1 METNIENINYNDSV
15 RKYSSTFV
23 KIILSNTKIETVKD
37 FVKKVIQAKA
47 NENHHVVDSGME
59 EKRWTTGFLGE
70 AAVEKFI
77 DTEFID
83 FSVGS
88 SNKYHVSDLKK
99 IGYDCGVKTV
109 EKEKFPV
116 IFRKSYKPEII
127 VVKQSDKVF
136 YICGLATVNILN
148 KYQSLDLILSP
159 SLRKRG
165 TKTGFYGF
173 HKLIKPNNIKKHLIE
188 TRKIQ

>member
-1 METNIENINYNDSV
+1 MENFNYDDCV

-23 KIILSNTKIETVKD
+23 RIILSETKVETVKN
-37 FVKKVIQAKA
+37 FVKKVIQEKI
-47 NENHHVVDSGME
+47 NESHHVVDSGME

-70 AAVEKFI
+70 SAVEQFF

-88 SNKYHVSDLKK
+88 STNYHVPDLKK

-109 EKEKFPV
+109 EKDKFPV

-136 YICGLATVNILN
+136 YICGLATTDVLN
-148 KYQSLDLILSP
+148 EYQSLDLILSP
-159 SLRKRG
+159 SLRRRG

-173 HKLIKPNNIKKHLIE
+173 HKLVRPDSIKKYLELKKGIN
-188 TRKIQ
+188 

>member
-1 METNIENINYNDSV
+1 MDNINYDDCV

-23 KIILSNTKIETVKD
+23 KVILSNTKVEIIQN
-37 FVKKVIQAKA
+37 FVKKVIRAKM
-47 NENHHVVDSGME
+47 NESHHIVDSSME

-70 AAVEKFI
+70 CAVEKFLDI
-77 DTEFID
+77 EFID
-83 FSVGS
+83 YSVGS
-88 SNKYHVSDLKK
+88 SEKYHVSDLKK

-127 VVKQSDKVF
+127 VVKQSDRVF
-136 YICGLATVNILN
+136 YICGLATVDVLN
-148 KYQSLDLILSP
+148 DYQSLDLILSP
-159 SLRKRG
+159 SLRRRG

-173 HKLIKPNNIKKHLIE
+173 HKLIRPDSIKKYLDDL
-188 TRKIQ
+188 

>member
-1 METNIENINYNDSV
+1 MENINYDDCV
-15 RKYSSTFV
+15 RKYSPTFV
-23 KIILSNTKIETVKD
+23 KIILNNTKVETVKN
-37 FVKKVIQAKA
+37 FVKKVIQKKT
-47 NENHHVVDSGME
+47 NESHHVIDSGME

-70 AAVEKFI
+70 AAVEKFL

-127 VVKQSDKVF
+127 VVKQSDRVF
-136 YICGLATVNILN
+136 YICGLATVNVLN
-148 KYQSLDLILSP
+148 EHQSLNLILSP

-173 HKLIKPNNIKKHLIE
+173 HKLITPDNIKKYLDE
-188 TRKIQ
+188 RSTTWNG

>member
-1 METNIENINYNDSV
+1 MENFNYDDCV

-23 KIILSNTKIETVKD
+23 RIILSDTKVETIKN
-37 FVKKVIQAKA
+37 FVKKVIQEKM
-47 NENHHVVDSGME
+47 NESHHVVDSGME

-70 AAVEKFI
+70 SAVEQFL

-88 SNKYHVSDLKK
+88 STNYHVPDLKK

-109 EKEKFPV
+109 EKDKFPV

-136 YICGLATVNILN
+136 YICGLATTDVLN
-148 KYQSLDLILSP
+148 EYQSLDLILSP

-173 HKLIKPNNIKKHLIE
+173 QKLVRPDNIKKYLVY
-188 TRKIQ
+188 KGGSC